1 MKRIAAV
8 TLIVAASFISAGTAL
23 AQDHKVTANIP
34 FNFTL
39 NGRSL
44 PAGHYTIGSDSN
56 SPNVL
61 RIEDRDDS
69 VYIMTMAMPDSGER
83 QTNNTMLFHRYGN
96 QYFLSSIRANSSL
109 MNCHLTT
116 SKQEKWA
123 KAQTREAVLRVND
136 DVMIALK

>member
-8 TLIVAASFISAGTAL
+8 TLIVAAGFITAASAL
-23 AQDHKVTANIP
+23 AQTHKVAANIP

-44 PAGHYTIGSDSN
+44 PAGHYTIGSEPN
-56 SPNVL
+56 SPDVL

-69 VYIMTMAMPDSGER
+69 VYVMTMAMPESSER
-83 QTNNTMLFHRYGN
+83 QTDNTVLFHRYGN
-96 QYFLSSIRANSSL
+96 QYFLSSIRVSGSS
-109 MNCHLTT
+109 MNCHLKT

-123 KAQTREAVLRVND
+123 KAQKQEASLRVND